1 MISQL
6 RTSPLRRKRSV
17 GKGANGSGPKSG
29 HPIALARWGPRAG
42 PMTGSAPGP
51 RVVRSALAS
60 AWALLRSAHPT
71 KYSITPAF
79 DKTPARR

>member
-42 PMTGSAPGP
+42 PMTGSGVTRRKSFAKW
-51 RVVRSALAS
+51 RIT
-60 AWALLRSAHPT
+60 LR
-71 KYSITPAF
+71 
-79 DKTPARR
+79 